1 MRRGPSDERGPLR
14 RGQLETQSGSL
25 LERIRRG
32 RAAALPEFE
41 EPLTGLLALSGSLT
55 TSGHRMEPGAAG
67 AARGGERCG
76 SFLVLVRR
84 RNGQSPFRGGLGSCD
99 WADNGSDLSAG
110 N

>member
-41 EPLTGLLALSGSLT
+41 EPLTGLLACPEASRLPATLWS
-55 TSGHRMEPGAAG
+55 RAVFAA
-67 AARGGERCG
+67 
-76 SFLVLVRR
+76 V
-84 RNGQSPFRGGLGSCD
+84 
-99 WADNGSDLSAG
+99 
-110 N
+110 